1 MRMSLLCTAAL
12 LATPALSLGQAD
24 QVLITGGVD
33 DTKHNYAWQ
42 LTNRSPKRV
51 VSVEFPQYGADMF
64 EQPEGWKQDCT
75 NLVNVGWK
83 KKAGRC
89 IATSEAGL
97 GPGATAAFTM
107 RIYGPGAPVGTGTVL
122 VRFDDGSEAKIPG
135 VTLPLT
141 PQSGTPYLALIGTGL
156 IFVAFVFLR
165 ERRRRRAAGA
175 SDPQDEQ

>member
-83 KKAGRC
+83 KKAGGHRR
-89 IATSEAGL
+89 IHDADL
-97 GPGATAAFTM
+97 RPRGPRGHRHRA
-107 RIYGPGAPVGTGTVL
+107 R
-122 VRFDDGSEAKIPG
+122 
-135 VTLPLT
+135 
-141 PQSGTPYLALIGTGL
+141 AL
-156 IFVAFVFLR
+156 R
-165 ERRRRRAAGA
+165 
-175 SDPQDEQ
+175 